1 MTAPD
6 YDTVIVG
13 AGFSGIGTA
22 ITLDKA
28 GMGDYLVIEA
38 ADGPGGTWHWN
49 TYPGIAVDIPTFSYQ
64 FSFEQSP
71 DWTRTYAPG
80 RELKGYAEHC
90 VGKYG
95 LRPKIRF
102 NTKVLSATFDDESD
116 LGRIETDFGDH
127 LTARYLVNA
136 CGVLTTPNLPD
147 IDGVDSFGG
156 QTIHTARWDHRQDLT
171 GKRVAIVGTGA
182 SAVQVIPEIAPI
194 VKHLNVFQ
202 RTPIWCFPKADAPL
216 SPAARRAMRIPG
228 GKAVQLTFP
237 LAAQYFTVNPMAKRA
252 LRFGKAY
259 LRRDVKDPVVRDSSR
274 RVTRWA
280 ASDPAFT
287 TRIWRR
293 SIATT
298 FAW

>member
-1 MTAPD
+1 M
-6 YDTVIVG
+6 
-13 AGFSGIGTA
+13 
-22 ITLDKA
+22 
-28 GMGDYLVIEA
+28 
-38 ADGPGGTWHWN
+38 
-49 TYPGIAVDIPTFSYQ
+49 
-64 FSFEQSP
+64 
-71 DWTRTYAPG
+71 
-80 RELKGYAEHC
+80 
-90 VGKYG
+90 
-95 LRPKIRF
+95 
-102 NTKVLSATFDDESD
+102 
-116 LGRIETDFGDH
+116 
-127 LTARYLVNA
+127 
-136 CGVLTTPNLPD
+136 
-147 IDGVDSFGG
+147 FGG

-194 VKHLNVFQ
+194 IKHLNIFQ

-252 LRFGKAY
+252 LRCGNAY